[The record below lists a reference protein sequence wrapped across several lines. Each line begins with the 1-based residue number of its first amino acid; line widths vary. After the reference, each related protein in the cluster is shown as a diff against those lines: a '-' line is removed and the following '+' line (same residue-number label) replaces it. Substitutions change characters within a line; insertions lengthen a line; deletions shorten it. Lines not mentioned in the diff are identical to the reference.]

1 MKRRGIASEQRSQFV
16 VENFYDLLPGR
27 NAANNCFTQ
36 RFLLDAGNKFS
47 GDLKID
53 IRFEQRQAHLTKSSI
68 DVRLADNAMSPELFE
83 NLLKLVAKLWK
94 HDLITRS
101 RGRDRQHARR
111 VRSPELFFCCWR
123 RRCSPSGR
131 AFFNPEGP
139 MRLDFLACG
148 FHTDKYT
155 ARFLA
160 QF

>member
-94 HDLITRS
+94 HNLIMRS
-101 RGRDRQHARR
+101 RGRDRQHARWAC
-111 VRSPELFFCCWR
+111 SPELFFCRWR
-123 RRCSPSGR
+123 RRCCPSGR
-131 AFFNPEGP
+131 AFFDSKSPV
-139 MRLDFLACG
+139 RLDLLTRRFRA
-148 FHTDKYT
+148 DKYA

-160 QF
+160 QP